1 MKKVLKSMALLL
13 FLCGTSSM
21 AVFATQGKINQVQE
35 GIEGLEKKKEQA
47 KEEAESW
54 EGEASSLEGDLKE
67 FNDSLASVVAKL
79 NETEEKLEGTRASLE
94 ATRKDLK
101 AAKKKEKEQYASMKK
116 RIQFMYEMDTEGML
130 EVLLSA
136 ENFADFL
143 SKGEYIISIHNYD
156 RKMLEEYQST
166 KEEIAGKEQ
175 KLTEDEKLL
184 ADLQEQQEG
193 KKQELAALVDSTS
206 EQLGAAKK
214 QLAAAQADVEAYE
227 AEIGRQKAYEAE
239 LEKKKAAE
247 DAKRMKEIKQQE
259 EEMRKKQLQESTR
272 DSSGNSGSSGAGSG
286 NGSSGGSSSGNGS
299 SGGSSNGNGSSGGS
313 SSGNGSSS
321 AGGNSGSTG
330 SNSGNSTGESSGSNG
345 SNSGSG
351 GSSNSGAQSSSSDL
365 ALLAALIQCE
375 AGGESYEGKL
385 AVGSVVL
392 NRVNSSHFPNT
403 VAGVIYQGGQF
414 SPVASGRFASVL
426 AKGAD
431 RSCTQAA
438 GEVLGGNITI
448 GTLYFRV
455 NDGSIPGTVIGNHV
469 FY

>member
-1 MKKVLKSMALLL
+1 MKKFLKSTAVAL
-13 FLCGTSSM
+13 FLCWISSI
-21 AVFATQGKINQVQE
+21 AVFAAQGNINQVQE
-35 GIEGLEKKKEQA
+35 DIEGLEKQKEQA
-47 KEEAESW
+47 KEKAKSW

-67 FNDSLASVVAKL
+67 FNNSLASAVAEL
-79 NETEEKLEGTRASLE
+79 NETEQKLASTRDSLA
-94 ATRKDLK
+94 ATRKDL
-101 AAKKKEKEQYASMKK
+101 AAAREKEKEQYASMKK

-156 RKMLEEYQST
+156 REMLEEYRNT

-184 ADLQEQQEG
+184 ADLQAQQEG

-206 EQLGAAKK
+206 DKLGAAKK

-227 AEIGRQKAYEAE
+227 AEIQQQKAYEAE
-239 LEKKKAAE
+239 LEKQKAAE
-247 DAKRMKEIKQQE
+247 DAKRMEEIKRQE
-259 EEMRKKQLQESTR
+259 EEMRKKQLQ
-272 DSSGNSGSSGAGSG
+272 N
-286 NGSSGGSSSGNGS
+286 N
-299 SGGSSNGNGSSGGS
+299 
-313 SSGNGSSS
+313 SSS
-321 AGGNSGSTG
+321 AGGIRDSSSAGGTSG
-330 SNSGNSTGESSGSNG
+330 GNAGGSSGNG

-351 GSSNSGAQSSSSDL
+351 SSSNGSNSGNGSSGNGSNSGSGSSGGGAQGSRSDL
-365 ALLAALIQCE
+365 TLLAALIQCE

-385 AVGSVVL
+385 AVGSVVM
-392 NRVNSSHFPNT
+392 NRVSSSHFPNT

-438 GEVLGGNITI
+438 SEVLGGNITI

>member
-1 MKKVLKSMALLL
+1 MKRIFKSIALVL
-13 FLCGTSSM
+13 FLCWMSGI

-35 GIEGLEKKKEQA
+35 DIEGLEKQKEQA
-47 KEEAESW
+47 KEEAESL
-54 EGEASSLEGDLKE
+54 EGEANSLEGDLKE
-67 FNDSLASVVAKL
+67 FNNSLATVVAEL
-79 NETEEKLEGTRASLE
+79 NETEEKLGSVRDSLE
-94 ATRKDLK
+94 ATRKDLA

-156 RKMLEEYQST
+156 REMLEEYKST
-166 KEEIAGKEQ
+166 KEEIAGKEK

-184 ADLQEQQEG
+184 ADLQVQQEG

-206 EQLGAAKK
+206 DKLGAAKK

-227 AEIGRQKAYEAE
+227 AEIERQKTYEAE
-239 LEKKKAAE
+239 LEKQKAAE
-247 DAKRMKEIKQQE
+247 DAKRMEEIKQQE
-259 EEMRKKQLQESTR
+259 EEMRKKQLQE
-272 DSSGNSGSSGAGSG
+272 N
-286 NGSSGGSSSGNGS
+286 SSGNGS
-299 SGGSSNGNGSSGGS
+299 TGSNRDSGGDTGSGSAGSGSSGS
-313 SSGNGSSS
+313 
-321 AGGNSGSTG
+321 SGSTG
-330 SNSGNSTGESSGSNG
+330 SSNGSSGSNG
-345 SNSGSG
+345 SAGNSNGSSGSSTD
-351 GSSNSGAQSSSSDL
+351 GSSSNGSNSSGGSSSDL

-392 NRVNSSHFPNT
+392 NRVSSSHFPNT

>member
-1 MKKVLKSMALLL
+1 MKKFLKSTAVAL
-13 FLCGTSSM
+13 FLCWISSI
-21 AVFATQGKINQVQE
+21 AVFAAQGKIDQVQE
-35 GIEGLEKKKEQA
+35 DIEGLEKQKEQA
-47 KEEAESW
+47 KEKAKSW

-67 FNDSLASVVAKL
+67 FNNSLASAVAEL
-79 NETEEKLEGTRASLE
+79 NETEQKLASTRDSLA
-94 ATRKDLK
+94 ATRKDL
-101 AAKKKEKEQYASMKK
+101 AAAREKEKEQYASMKK

-156 RKMLEEYQST
+156 REMLEEYRNT

-184 ADLQEQQEG
+184 ADLQAQQEG

-206 EQLGAAKK
+206 DKLGAAKK

-227 AEIGRQKAYEAE
+227 AEIHQQKAYEAE
-239 LEKKKAAE
+239 LEKQKAAE
-247 DAKRMKEIKQQE
+247 DAKRMEEIKRQE
-259 EEMRKKQLQESTR
+259 EEMRKKQLQ
-272 DSSGNSGSSGAGSG
+272 N
-286 NGSSGGSSSGNGS
+286 N
-299 SGGSSNGNGSSGGS
+299 
-313 SSGNGSSS
+313 SSS
-321 AGGNSGSTG
+321 AGGIRDSSSAGGTSG
-330 SNSGNSTGESSGSNG
+330 GNAGGSSGNG

-351 GSSNSGAQSSSSDL
+351 SSGNGSNSGSGSSGGGAQGSSSDL
-365 ALLAALIQCE
+365 TLLAALIQCE

-385 AVGSVVL
+385 AVGSVVM
-392 NRVNSSHFPNT
+392 NRVSSSHFPNS

-438 GEVLGGNITI
+438 SEVLGGNITI

-455 NDGSIPGTVIGNHV
+455 NDGPIPGTVIGNHV

>member
-1 MKKVLKSMALLL
+1 MKKFLKSTAVAL
-13 FLCGTSSM
+13 FLCWISSI
-21 AVFATQGKINQVQE
+21 AVFAAQGKINQVQE
-35 GIEGLEKKKEQA
+35 DIEGLEKQKEQA
-47 KEEAESW
+47 KEKAKSW

-67 FNDSLASVVAKL
+67 FNNSLASAVAEL
-79 NETEEKLEGTRASLE
+79 NETEQKLASTRDSLA
-94 ATRKDLK
+94 ATRKDL
-101 AAKKKEKEQYASMKK
+101 AAAREKEKEQYASMKK

-156 RKMLEEYQST
+156 REMLEEYRNT

-184 ADLQEQQEG
+184 ADLQAQQEG

-206 EQLGAAKK
+206 DKLGAAKK

-227 AEIGRQKAYEAE
+227 AEIQQQKAYEAE
-239 LEKKKAAE
+239 LEKQKAAE
-247 DAKRMKEIKQQE
+247 DAKRMEEIKRQE
-259 EEMRKKQLQESTR
+259 EEMRKKQLQ
-272 DSSGNSGSSGAGSG
+272 N
-286 NGSSGGSSSGNGS
+286 N
-299 SGGSSNGNGSSGGS
+299 
-313 SSGNGSSS
+313 SSS
-321 AGGNSGSTG
+321 AGGIRDSSSAGGTSG
-330 SNSGNSTGESSGSNG
+330 GNAGGSSGNG

-351 GSSNSGAQSSSSDL
+351 SSGNGSNSGSGSSGGGAQGSSSDL
-365 ALLAALIQCE
+365 TLLAALIQ
-375 AGGESYEGKL
+375 YEGKL
-385 AVGSVVL
+385 AVGSVVM
-392 NRVNSSHFPNT
+392 NRVSSSHFPNT

-438 GEVLGGNITI
+438 SEVLGGNITI

>member
-1 MKKVLKSMALLL
+1 MKKFLKSTAVAL
-13 FLCGTSSM
+13 FLCWISSI
-21 AVFATQGKINQVQE
+21 AVFAAQGKIDQVQE
-35 GIEGLEKKKEQA
+35 DIEGLEKQKEQA
-47 KEEAESW
+47 KEKAKSL

-67 FNDSLASVVAKL
+67 FNNSLASAVAEL
-79 NETEEKLEGTRASLE
+79 NETEQKLASTRDSLA
-94 ATRKDLK
+94 ATRKDL
-101 AAKKKEKEQYASMKK
+101 AAAREKEKEQYASMKK

-156 RKMLEEYQST
+156 REMLEEYRNT

-184 ADLQEQQEG
+184 ADLQAQQEG

-206 EQLGAAKK
+206 DKLGAAKK

-227 AEIGRQKAYEAE
+227 AEIQQQKAYEAE
-239 LEKKKAAE
+239 LEKQKAAE
-247 DAKRMKEIKQQE
+247 DAKRMEEIKRQE
-259 EEMRKKQLQESTR
+259 EEMRKKQLQNNSSSAGGIR
-272 DSSGNSGSSGAGSG
+272 DSSSAGGTSGGNA
-286 NGSSGGSSSGNGS
+286 GSSSGNGS
-299 SGGSSNGNGSSGGS
+299 
-313 SSGNGSSS
+313 
-321 AGGNSGSTG
+321 NSGSG
-330 SNSGNSTGESSGSNG
+330 SSSNG

-351 GSSNSGAQSSSSDL
+351 SSGGGAQGSSSDL
-365 ALLAALIQCE
+365 TLLAALIQCE

-385 AVGSVVL
+385 AVGSVVM
-392 NRVNSSHFPNT
+392 NRVSSSHFPNT

-426 AKGAD
+426 AKGAY

-438 GEVLGGNITI
+438 SEVLGGNITI

>member
-1 MKKVLKSMALLL
+1 MKKVLKCTALALLL
-13 FLCGTSSM
+13 CWMSSI
-21 AVFATQGKINQVQE
+21 AVFATQGKIDQVQE
-35 GIEGLEKKKEQA
+35 DIEGLKKQKEQA
-47 KEEAESW
+47 KEEAESLK
-54 EGEASSLEGDLKE
+54 GEASSLEGELKE
-67 FNDSLASVVAKL
+67 FNNSLASVVAEL
-79 NETEEKLEGTRASLE
+79 NETEEKLGSTRASLE
-94 ATRKDLK
+94 ATRKDLA

-156 RKMLEEYQST
+156 REMLEEYQNT

-184 ADLQEQQEG
+184 AELQEEQEG

-206 EQLGAAKK
+206 DKLGAAKK

-227 AEIGRQKAYEAE
+227 AKIEQQKAYEAE
-239 LEKKKAAE
+239 LEKQKAAE
-247 DAKRMKEIKQQE
+247 DAKRMEEIRQQE
-259 EEMRKKQLQESTR
+259 EEMRKKKLQENSSGNGSTDSRR
-272 DSSGNSGSSGAGSG
+272 DPSGSIGNSGSSGSSGSIGSGSSGSGGSTG
-286 NGSSGGSSSGNGS
+286 NGSSG
-299 SGGSSNGNGSSGGS
+299 SGGGTGSGSGGTGGS
-313 SSGNGSSS
+313 SS
-321 AGGNSGSTG
+321 
-330 SNSGNSTGESSGSNG
+330 
-345 SNSGSG
+345 
-351 GSSNSGAQSSSSDL
+351 AQSSSDL

-385 AVGSVVL
+385 AVGSVVM
-392 NRVNSSHFPNT
+392 NRVSSSHFPNT

>member
-1 MKKVLKSMALLL
+1 MKKFLKSTAVALI
-13 FLCGTSSM
+13 LCWISSI
-21 AVFATQGKINQVQE
+21 AVFAAQGKIDQVQE
-35 GIEGLEKKKEQA
+35 GIEGLEKQKEQA
-47 KEEAESW
+47 REKAKSW

-67 FNDSLASVVAKL
+67 FNNSLASAVAEL
-79 NETEEKLEGTRASLE
+79 NETEQKLASTRDSLA
-94 ATRKDLK
+94 ATRKDL
-101 AAKKKEKEQYASMKK
+101 AAAREKEKEQYASMKK

-156 RKMLEEYQST
+156 REMLEEYRNT

-206 EQLGAAKK
+206 DKLGAAKK

-227 AEIGRQKAYEAE
+227 AEIQQQKAYEAE
-239 LEKKKAAE
+239 LEKQKAAE
-247 DAKRMKEIKQQE
+247 DAKRMEEIKRQE
-259 EEMRKKQLQESTR
+259 EEMRKKQLQ
-272 DSSGNSGSSGAGSG
+272 N
-286 NGSSGGSSSGNGS
+286 NSSST
-299 SGGSSNGNGSSGGS
+299 GGIRDA
-313 SSGNGSSS
+313 SS
-321 AGGNSGSTG
+321 AGGTSGGNAGG
-330 SNSGNSTGESSGSNG
+330 SSSNG

-351 GSSNSGAQSSSSDL
+351 SSSNGSNSGSGSSGGGAQGSSSDL
-365 ALLAALIQCE
+365 TLLAALIQCE

-385 AVGSVVL
+385 AVGSVVM
-392 NRVNSSHFPNT
+392 NRVSSSHFPNT

-438 GEVLGGNITI
+438 SEVLGGNITI

-455 NDGSIPGTVIGNHV
+455 DDGSIPGTVIGNHV

>member
-1 MKKVLKSMALLL
+1 MKKFLKSTAVAL
-13 FLCGTSSM
+13 FLCWISSI
-21 AVFATQGKINQVQE
+21 AVFAAQGKIDQVQE
-35 GIEGLEKKKEQA
+35 DIEGLEKQKEQA
-47 KEEAESW
+47 KEKAKSW

-67 FNDSLASVVAKL
+67 FNNSLASAVAEL
-79 NETEEKLEGTRASLE
+79 NETEQKLASTRDSLA
-94 ATRKDLK
+94 ATRKDL
-101 AAKKKEKEQYASMKK
+101 AAAREKEKEQYASMKK
-116 RIQFMYEMDTEGML
+116 RIQFMYEMDMEGML

-156 RKMLEEYQST
+156 REMLEEYRNT

-184 ADLQEQQEG
+184 ADLQAQQEG

-206 EQLGAAKK
+206 DKLGAAKK

-227 AEIGRQKAYEAE
+227 AEIQQQKAYEAE
-239 LEKKKAAE
+239 LEKQKAAE
-247 DAKRMKEIKQQE
+247 DAKRMEEIKRQE
-259 EEMRKKQLQESTR
+259 EEMRKKQLQ
-272 DSSGNSGSSGAGSG
+272 N
-286 NGSSGGSSSGNGS
+286 N
-299 SGGSSNGNGSSGGS
+299 
-313 SSGNGSSS
+313 SSS
-321 AGGNSGSTG
+321 AGGIRDSSSAGGTSG
-330 SNSGNSTGESSGSNG
+330 GNAGGSSGNG

-351 GSSNSGAQSSSSDL
+351 SSGGGAQGSSSDL
-365 ALLAALIQCE
+365 TLLAALIQCE

-385 AVGSVVL
+385 AVGSVVM
-392 NRVNSSHFPNT
+392 NRVSSSHFPNT

-438 GEVLGGNITI
+438 SEVLGGNITI

>member
-1 MKKVLKSMALLL
+1 MAL
-13 FLCGTSSM
+13 FLCWISSI
-21 AVFATQGKINQVQE
+21 AVFAAQGKIDQVQE
-35 GIEGLEKKKEQA
+35 DIEGLEKQKEQA
-47 KEEAESW
+47 KEKAKSW

-67 FNDSLASVVAKL
+67 FNNSLASAVAEL
-79 NETEEKLEGTRASLE
+79 NETEQKLASTRDSLA
-94 ATRKDLK
+94 ATRKDL
-101 AAKKKEKEQYASMKK
+101 AAAREKEKEQYASMKK

-156 RKMLEEYQST
+156 REMLEEYRNT

-184 ADLQEQQEG
+184 ADLQAQQEG
-193 KKQELAALVDSTS
+193 KKQELAALGDSTS
-206 EQLGAAKK
+206 DKLGAAKK

-227 AEIGRQKAYEAE
+227 AEIHQQKAYEAE
-239 LEKKKAAE
+239 LEKQKAAE
-247 DAKRMKEIKQQE
+247 DAKRMEEIKRQE
-259 EEMRKKQLQESTR
+259 EEMRKKQLQ
-272 DSSGNSGSSGAGSG
+272 N
-286 NGSSGGSSSGNGS
+286 N
-299 SGGSSNGNGSSGGS
+299 
-313 SSGNGSSS
+313 SSS
-321 AGGNSGSTG
+321 AGGTSG
-330 SNSGNSTGESSGSNG
+330 GNAGGSSGNG

-351 GSSNSGAQSSSSDL
+351 SSGNGSNSGSGSSGGGAQGSSSDL
-365 ALLAALIQCE
+365 TLLAALIQCE

-385 AVGSVVL
+385 AVGSVVM
-392 NRVNSSHFPNT
+392 NRVSSSHFPNS

-438 GEVLGGNITI
+438 SEVLGGNITI

>member
-1 MKKVLKSMALLL
+1 MKKFLKSTAVALI
-13 FLCGTSSM
+13 LCWISSI
-21 AVFATQGKINQVQE
+21 AVFAAQGKIDQVQE
-35 GIEGLEKKKEQA
+35 GIEGLEKQKEQA
-47 KEEAESW
+47 KEKAKSW

-67 FNDSLASVVAKL
+67 FNNSLASAVAEL
-79 NETEEKLEGTRASLE
+79 NETEQKLASTRDSLA
-94 ATRKDLK
+94 ATRKDL
-101 AAKKKEKEQYASMKK
+101 AAAREKEKEQYASMKK

-156 RKMLEEYQST
+156 REMLEEYRNT

-206 EQLGAAKK
+206 DKLGAAKK

-227 AEIGRQKAYEAE
+227 AEIQQQKAYEAE
-239 LEKKKAAE
+239 LEKQKAAE
-247 DAKRMKEIKQQE
+247 DAKRMEEIKRQE
-259 EEMRKKQLQESTR
+259 EEMRKKQLQ
-272 DSSGNSGSSGAGSG
+272 N
-286 NGSSGGSSSGNGS
+286 NSSST
-299 SGGSSNGNGSSGGS
+299 GGIRDA
-313 SSGNGSSS
+313 SS
-321 AGGNSGSTG
+321 AGGTSGGNAGG
-330 SNSGNSTGESSGSNG
+330 SSSNG

-351 GSSNSGAQSSSSDL
+351 SSSNGSNSGSGSSGGGAQGSSSDL
-365 ALLAALIQCE
+365 TLLAALIQCE

-385 AVGSVVL
+385 AVGSVVM
-392 NRVNSSHFPNT
+392 NRVSSSHFPNT

-438 GEVLGGNITI
+438 SEVLGGNITI

-455 NDGSIPGTVIGNHV
+455 DDGSIPGTVIGNHV

>member
-1 MKKVLKSMALLL
+1 MKKFLKSTAVAL
-13 FLCGTSSM
+13 FLCWISSI
-21 AVFATQGKINQVQE
+21 AVFAAQGKIDQVQE
-35 GIEGLEKKKEQA
+35 DIEGLEKQKEQA
-47 KEEAESW
+47 KEKAKSW

-67 FNDSLASVVAKL
+67 FNNSLASAVAEL
-79 NETEEKLEGTRASLE
+79 NETEQKLASTRDSLA
-94 ATRKDLK
+94 ATRKDL
-101 AAKKKEKEQYASMKK
+101 AAAREKEKEQYASMKK
-116 RIQFMYEMDTEGML
+116 RIQFMYERDTEGML

-156 RKMLEEYQST
+156 REMLEEYRNT

-184 ADLQEQQEG
+184 ADLQAQQEG

-206 EQLGAAKK
+206 DKLGAAKK

-227 AEIGRQKAYEAE
+227 AEIQQQKAYEAE
-239 LEKKKAAE
+239 LEKQKAAE
-247 DAKRMKEIKQQE
+247 DAKRMEEIKRQE
-259 EEMRKKQLQESTR
+259 EEMRKKQLQNNSSSAGGIR
-272 DSSGNSGSSGAGSG
+272 DSSSAGGTSGGNA
-286 NGSSGGSSSGNGS
+286 GSSSGNGS
-299 SGGSSNGNGSSGGS
+299 
-313 SSGNGSSS
+313 
-321 AGGNSGSTG
+321 NSGSG
-330 SNSGNSTGESSGSNG
+330 SSSNG

-351 GSSNSGAQSSSSDL
+351 SSGGGAQGSSSDL
-365 ALLAALIQCE
+365 TLLAALIQCE

-385 AVGSVVL
+385 AVGSVVM
-392 NRVNSSHFPNT
+392 NRVSSSHFPNT

-438 GEVLGGNITI
+438 SEVLGGNITI

>member
-1 MKKVLKSMALLL
+1 MKKFLKSTAVAL
-13 FLCGTSSM
+13 FLCWISSI
-21 AVFATQGKINQVQE
+21 AVFAAQGKIDQVQE
-35 GIEGLEKKKEQA
+35 DIEGLEKQKEQA
-47 KEEAESW
+47 KEKAKSW

-67 FNDSLASVVAKL
+67 FNNSLASAVAEL
-79 NETEEKLEGTRASLE
+79 NETEQKLASTRDSLA
-94 ATRKDLK
+94 ATRKDL
-101 AAKKKEKEQYASMKK
+101 AAAREKEKEQYASMKK

-156 RKMLEEYQST
+156 REMLEEYRNT

-206 EQLGAAKK
+206 DKLGAAKK

-227 AEIGRQKAYEAE
+227 AEIQQQKAYEAE
-239 LEKKKAAE
+239 LEKQKAAE
-247 DAKRMKEIKQQE
+247 DAKRMEEIKRQE
-259 EEMRKKQLQESTR
+259 EEMRKKQLQNNSSSAGGIR
-272 DSSGNSGSSGAGSG
+272 DSSSAGGTSGGNA
-286 NGSSGGSSSGNGS
+286 GSSSGNGS
-299 SGGSSNGNGSSGGS
+299 
-313 SSGNGSSS
+313 
-321 AGGNSGSTG
+321 NSGSG
-330 SNSGNSTGESSGSNG
+330 SSSNG

-351 GSSNSGAQSSSSDL
+351 SSGGGAQGSSSDL
-365 ALLAALIQCE
+365 TLLAALIQCE

-385 AVGSVVL
+385 AVGSVVM
-392 NRVNSSHFPNT
+392 NRVSSSHFPNT

-438 GEVLGGNITI
+438 SEVLGGNITI

>member
-1 MKKVLKSMALLL
+1 MKKFLKSTAVAL
-13 FLCGTSSM
+13 FLCWISSI
-21 AVFATQGKINQVQE
+21 AVFAAQGKIDQVQE
-35 GIEGLEKKKEQA
+35 DIEGLEKQKEQA
-47 KEEAESW
+47 KEKAKSW

-67 FNDSLASVVAKL
+67 FNNSLASAVAEL
-79 NETEEKLEGTRASLE
+79 NETEQKLASTRDSLA
-94 ATRKDLK
+94 ATRKDL
-101 AAKKKEKEQYASMKK
+101 AAAREKEKEQYASMKK

-156 RKMLEEYQST
+156 REMLEEYRNT

-184 ADLQEQQEG
+184 ADLQAQQEG

-206 EQLGAAKK
+206 DKLGAAKK

-227 AEIGRQKAYEAE
+227 AELQQQKAYEAA
-239 LEKKKAAE
+239 LETPTAAE
-247 DAKRMKEIKQQE
+247 DAKRLEEIKRQE
-259 EEMRKKQLQESTR
+259 EEMRKKQLQ
-272 DSSGNSGSSGAGSG
+272 N
-286 NGSSGGSSSGNGS
+286 N
-299 SGGSSNGNGSSGGS
+299 
-313 SSGNGSSS
+313 SSS
-321 AGGNSGSTG
+321 AGGIRDSSSAGGTSG
-330 SNSGNSTGESSGSNG
+330 GNAGGSSGNG

-351 GSSNSGAQSSSSDL
+351 SSSNGSNSGNGSSGNGSNSGSGSSGGGAQGSSSDL
-365 ALLAALIQCE
+365 TLLAALIQCE

-385 AVGSVVL
+385 AVGSVVM
-392 NRVNSSHFPNT
+392 NRVSSSHFPNT

-438 GEVLGGNITI
+438 SEVLGGNITI

>member
-1 MKKVLKSMALLL
+1 MKKFLKSTAVAL
-13 FLCGTSSM
+13 FLCWISSI
-21 AVFATQGKINQVQE
+21 AVFAAQGKIDQVQE
-35 GIEGLEKKKEQA
+35 DIEGLEKQKEQA
-47 KEEAESW
+47 KEKAKSW

-67 FNDSLASVVAKL
+67 FNNSLASAVAEL
-79 NETEEKLEGTRASLE
+79 NETEQKLASTRDSLA
-94 ATRKDLK
+94 ATRKDL
-101 AAKKKEKEQYASMKK
+101 AAAREKEKEQYASMKK

-156 RKMLEEYQST
+156 REMLEEYRNT

-184 ADLQEQQEG
+184 ADLQAQQEG

-206 EQLGAAKK
+206 DKLGAAKK

-227 AEIGRQKAYEAE
+227 AEIQQQKAYEAE
-239 LEKKKAAE
+239 LEKQKAAE
-247 DAKRMKEIKQQE
+247 DAKRMEEIKRQE
-259 EEMRKKQLQESTR
+259 EEMRKKQLQ
-272 DSSGNSGSSGAGSG
+272 N
-286 NGSSGGSSSGNGS
+286 NSSSAGAIRD
-299 SGGSSNGNGSSGGS
+299 
-313 SSGNGSSS
+313 SSS
-321 AGGNSGSTG
+321 AGGTSGGNAGASTR
-330 SNSGNSTGESSGSNG
+330 NG

-351 GSSNSGAQSSSSDL
+351 SSGGGAQGSSSDL
-365 ALLAALIQCE
+365 TLLAALIQCE

-385 AVGSVVL
+385 AVGSVVM
-392 NRVNSSHFPNT
+392 NRVSSSHFPNT

-438 GEVLGGNITI
+438 SEVLGGNITI

>member
-1 MKKVLKSMALLL
+1 MKKFLKSTAVAL
-13 FLCGTSSM
+13 FLCWISSI
-21 AVFATQGKINQVQE
+21 AVFAAQGKINQVQE
-35 GIEGLEKKKEQA
+35 DIEGLEKQKEQA
-47 KEEAESW
+47 KEKAKSW

-67 FNDSLASVVAKL
+67 FNNSLASAVAEL
-79 NETEEKLEGTRASLE
+79 NETEQKLASTRDSLA
-94 ATRKDLK
+94 ATRKDL
-101 AAKKKEKEQYASMKK
+101 AAAREKEKEQYASMKK

-156 RKMLEEYQST
+156 REMLEEYRNT

-184 ADLQEQQEG
+184 ADLQAQQEG

-206 EQLGAAKK
+206 DKLGAAKK

-227 AEIGRQKAYEAE
+227 AEIQQQKAYEAE
-239 LEKKKAAE
+239 LEKQKAAE
-247 DAKRMKEIKQQE
+247 DAKRMEEIKRQE
-259 EEMRKKQLQESTR
+259 EEMRKKQLQ
-272 DSSGNSGSSGAGSG
+272 N
-286 NGSSGGSSSGNGS
+286 N
-299 SGGSSNGNGSSGGS
+299 
-313 SSGNGSSS
+313 SSS
-321 AGGNSGSTG
+321 AGGTSG
-330 SNSGNSTGESSGSNG
+330 GNAGGSSGNG

-351 GSSNSGAQSSSSDL
+351 SSGNGSNSGSGSSGGGAQGSSSDL
-365 ALLAALIQCE
+365 TLLAALIQCE

-385 AVGSVVL
+385 AVGSVVM
-392 NRVNSSHFPNT
+392 NRVSSSHFPNT

-438 GEVLGGNITI
+438 SEVLGGNITI